1 MRITNRLA
9 MVIAGLSVLLSATQ
23 TRAEKFECLV
33 QPYLQV
39 KLSSGVPGI
48 LGEVLVDRGDF
59 VKKGQLLARLVSDAQ
74 EAGYELARARAEFA
88 ERRVERNQEL
98 YRKQMI
104 SIHEKDEMETEA
116 HLLKLEVREV
126 EEQLKMRSIRSPLD
140 GVVVKRHLSVGEYVQ
155 QEAMLELA
163 QIDPLRVEVVIPMRL
178 YGKIKIGMSAQV
190 EWEAPLGGV
199 HRATVTVVDPVVDA
213 ASGTIGVR
221 LELPNP
227 RYQLPA
233 GTQCTVSFPISSG
246 TGD

>member
-1 MRITNRLA
+1 MRTRNRLG
-9 MVIAGLSVLLSATQ
+9 VITTGFFVLLSVAQ
-23 TRAEKFECLV
+23 ARAEKFECLV
-33 QPYLQV
+33 QPYVQV

-59 VKKGQLLARLVSDAQ
+59 VKKDQVLARLVSDAQ
-74 EAGYELARARAEFA
+74 EAGYELARARAQFA

-116 HLLKLEVREV
+116 QLLKLEVREV

-140 GVVVKRHLSVGEYVQ
+140 GVVVKRHLSAGEYI
-155 QEAMLELA
+155 QEEPMLELA
-163 QIDPLRVEVVIPMRL
+163 QIDPLRVEVVVPMRL
-178 YGKIKIGMSAQV
+178 YGKIKVGMSAQV
-190 EWEAPLGGV
+190 EWEAPLQSV
-199 HRATVTVVDPVVDA
+199 HAATVTVVDPVVDA

-227 RYQLPA
+227 RHELPA
-233 GTQCTVSFPISSG
+233 GTQCSVSFPISSG
-246 TGD
+246 AGE

>member
-163 QIDPLRVEVVIPMRL
+163 QIDPLRVEVAVPVRL
-178 YGKIKIGMSAQV
+178 YGKIQVGMTARV
-190 EWEAPLGGV
+190 EWEAPLADV
-199 HRATVTVVDPVVDA
+199 RSATVTVVDPVVDA
-213 ASGTIGVR
+213 ASGTIGIR

-227 RYQLPA
+227 DHRLPA
-233 GTQCTVSFPISSG
+233 GTKCSVQFPVGSG
-246 TGD
+246 E